1 MADYSVTSE
10 SENLRFQMRRM
21 MDGLHVAMPAK
32 VLAFQPGPPVR
43 VTVQPTTQMKI
54 TLGEEVSYRSLPQL
68 SGVPVVLPFAQ
79 TAGFLLTVPIQPG
92 DTGLLVIPDR
102 GLDNFLQAGDV
113 AAPPFYG
120 DPTLIQPRGH
130 SLTDA
135 IFIPGLSSDAVEI
148 ADYSTEAIELRDK
161 ERKSYIS
168 LGPDGIT
175 MTDGTAVMKMSGGK
189 LETTAPTGIAMQTD
203 AQCTV
208 RSQNMDL
215 SGEGNTFS
223 GNCRST
229 NGTFTDKDGVVL
241 GTHTHE
247 GVQTGD
253 GTTGSPVK

>member
-1 MADYSVTSE
+1 M
-10 SENLRFQMRRM
+10 
-21 MDGLHVAMPAK
+21 
-32 VLAFQPGPPVR
+32 
-43 VTVQPTTQMKI
+43 
-54 TLGEEVSYRSLPQL
+54 
-68 SGVPVVLPFAQ
+68 
-79 TAGFLLTVPIQPG
+79 
-92 DTGLLVIPDR
+92 
-102 GLDNFLQAGDV
+102 
-113 AAPPFYG
+113 
-120 DPTLIQPRGH
+120 
-130 SLTDA
+130 
-135 IFIPGLSSDAVEI
+135 EI
-148 ADYSTEAIELRDK
+148 ADYSTEAIELRDR

-189 LETTAPTGIAMQTD
+189 LETTAPSGIAMQTD

>member
-1 MADYSVTSE
+1 M
-10 SENLRFQMRRM
+10 L
-21 MDGLHVAMPAK
+21 L
-32 VLAFQPGPPVR
+32 
-43 VTVQPTTQMKI
+43 
-54 TLGEEVSYRSLPQL
+54 
-68 SGVPVVLPFAQ
+68 FAQ

-92 DTGLLVIPDR
+92 TPGCSSSRIAASTTFAGR
-102 GLDNFLQAGDV
+102 GRGG
-113 AAPPFYG
+113 AAFYG

-135 IFIPGLSSDAVEI
+135 IFIPGLSSDAAQI
-148 ADYSTEAIELRDK
+148 ADYSTEAIELRDR

-189 LETTAPTGIAMQTD
+189 LETTAPSGIAMQTD

-253 GTTGSPVK
+253 GTTGGPVK

>member
-1 MADYSVTSE
+1 M
-10 SENLRFQMRRM
+10 
-21 MDGLHVAMPAK
+21 
-32 VLAFQPGPPVR
+32 
-43 VTVQPTTQMKI
+43 
-54 TLGEEVSYRSLPQL
+54 
-68 SGVPVVLPFAQ
+68 
-79 TAGFLLTVPIQPG
+79 
-92 DTGLLVIPDR
+92 
-102 GLDNFLQAGDV
+102 
-113 AAPPFYG
+113 
-120 DPTLIQPRGH
+120 
-130 SLTDA
+130 
-135 IFIPGLSSDAVEI
+135 
-148 ADYSTEAIELRDK
+148 

-189 LETTAPTGIAMQTD
+189 LETTAPSGIAMQTD

-253 GTTGSPVK
+253 GTTGGPVK

>member
-1 MADYSVTSE
+1 MGQEGSVP
-10 SENLRFQMRRM
+10 
-21 MDGLHVAMPAK
+21 GLA
-32 VLAFQPGPPVR
+32 QC
-43 VTVQPTTQMKI
+43 
-54 TLGEEVSYRSLPQL
+54 
-68 SGVPVVLPFAQ
+68 SGVPVVLPFGQ
-79 TAGFLLTVPIQPG
+79 TGGVLPDVPIPPG
-92 DTGLLVIPDR
+92 DTGLLVSPDR
-102 GLDNFLQAGDV
+102 GLDNFVQAGDV

-130 SLTDA
+130 RLTDA
-135 IFIPGLSSDAVEI
+135 IFIPGLSSDAAQI
-148 ADYSTEAIELRDK
+148 ADYSTEAIELRDR

-175 MTDGTAVMKMSGGK
+175 MTDGTAIMKMSGGK
-189 LETTAPTGIAMQTD
+189 LETTAPSGIAMQTD

>member
-1 MADYSVTSE
+1 
-10 SENLRFQMRRM
+10 M

-102 GLDNFLQAGDV
+102 GLDNFLRAGDV

-135 IFIPGLSSDAVEI
+135 IFIPGLSSDAAQI
-148 ADYSTEAIELRDK
+148 ADYSTEAIELRDR

-168 LGPDGIT
+168 LGPAGIT
-175 MTDGTAVMKMSGGK
+175 MTDGTA
-189 LETTAPTGIAMQTD
+189 APTGIAMQTD

-223 GNCRST
+223 GDCRST

-253 GTTGSPVK
+253 GTTGGPVK

>member
-1 MADYSVTSE
+1 M
-10 SENLRFQMRRM
+10 
-21 MDGLHVAMPAK
+21 
-32 VLAFQPGPPVR
+32 
-43 VTVQPTTQMKI
+43 
-54 TLGEEVSYRSLPQL
+54 
-68 SGVPVVLPFAQ
+68 LPFAQ

-148 ADYSTEAIELRDK
+148 ADYSTEAIELRDR

-189 LETTAPTGIAMQTD
+189 LETTAPSGIAMQTD

>member
-1 MADYSVTSE
+1 M
-10 SENLRFQMRRM
+10 
-21 MDGLHVAMPAK
+21 
-32 VLAFQPGPPVR
+32 
-43 VTVQPTTQMKI
+43 
-54 TLGEEVSYRSLPQL
+54 
-68 SGVPVVLPFAQ
+68 
-79 TAGFLLTVPIQPG
+79 
-92 DTGLLVIPDR
+92 
-102 GLDNFLQAGDV
+102 
-113 AAPPFYG
+113 
-120 DPTLIQPRGH
+120 IQPRGH

-135 IFIPGLSSDAVEI
+135 IFIPGLSSDAAQI
-148 ADYSTEAIELRDK
+148 ADYSTEAIELRDR

-189 LETTAPTGIAMQTD
+189 LETTAPSGIAMQTD

-215 SGEGNTFS
+215 SGAGNTFS
-223 GNCRST
+223 GDCRST

-253 GTTGSPVK
+253 GTTGGPVK